1 MARMTRQRAA
11 VAQALEGSTDFRS
24 AQQLHESLRATGD
37 GIGLATVYRT
47 LQQLAEG
54 GEVDVL
60 RNADGESV
68 YRRCARREHHHHLVC
83 RACGR
88 TVEIDGPSVEE
99 WAARVGAA
107 QGYADIE
114 HTVELFGT
122 CAACQRAGAAAGRD
136 AEPVVGTASS
146 GGRAA
151 EVASQ

>member
-11 VAQALEGSTDFRS
+11 VAQVLESSADFRS
-24 AQQLHESLRATGD
+24 AQQLHEALRASGD

-60 RNADGESV
+60 RTADGESV

-83 RACGR
+83 RSCGR
-88 TVEIDGPSVEE
+88 TVEIDGPGVEE

-122 CAACQRAGAAAGRD
+122 CAQCRNGADAGA
-136 AEPVVGTASS
+136 
-146 GGRAA
+146 
-151 EVASQ
+151 